1 LLRIININSLIACFV
16 QGSEELAI
24 LVEFQNNIFSLI
36 DSSLTQIGKIEKVA
50 DEVALQVT

>member
-1 LLRIININSLIACFV
+1 V